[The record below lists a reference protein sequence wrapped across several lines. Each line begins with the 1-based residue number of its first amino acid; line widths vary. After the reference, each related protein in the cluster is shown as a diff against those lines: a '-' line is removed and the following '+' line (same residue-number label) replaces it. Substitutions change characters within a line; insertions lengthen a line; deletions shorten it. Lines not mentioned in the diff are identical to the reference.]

1 MVRGVGRGRADY
13 NEWGEITYREALDIT
28 SSYRRIWPQSSY
40 TGHDWDDVLGMYY
53 AKARFYSAEDKRFV
67 AMDPIKGN
75 VTEPLSLVPY
85 LYCVDNPLR
94 WVDPLGLRLERQE
107 VLGGAAPDAQALPW
121 GTELVATKGNPKLY
135 ENYSPSSKALATI
148 PNGGSVFSQNE
159 AKENAKTTWYKVSYR
174 GQIGWVDASY
184 FKEKASNGTLT
195 QNPAVQNKNQGR
207 VPNTDPDPEP
217 GPPKDA
223 IPPYTK
229 TTDFLFD
236 NPYEYWDEASERAFS
251 CASGCGWHTFAE
263 HRAAGTPWAVWDR
276 TLQENVASRLG
287 QINNIYTDSALES
300 GILYEQMIKT
310 QQTGGQILDTA
321 IENRRSELQTLP
333 VEEVL
338 QLLYLG
344 LMYDEAQKMQDRLF
358 PIYNGIGYAQGI
370 VAPLYEQFPDYMDL
384 AHVAQQGFSIGFHW
398 GLKMS
403 VLQAGAEAQYY
414 QQLICGIR
422 YGPANPGPLAPSK
435 VETFRSSSYTM
446 RVLTEDTVY
455 YRVYDGLNHMV
466 GSWMTSVPQNGMLQS
481 QIDLALLPEWGNPP
495 LNTARVV
502 VPRGTII
509 YEGFAGEQ
517 FGKNH
522 IYFSGG
528 APQVYIPEV
537 NAEWFTP
544 MDP

>member
-1 MVRGVGRGRADY
+1 MVGRADY

-67 AMDPIKGN
+67 AMDPVKGQI
-75 VTEPLSLVPY
+75 VEPLSLVAY
-85 LYCVDNPLR
+85 VYCVDNPLR
-94 WVDPLGLRLERQE
+94 WVDPLGLRLEAPDPF
-107 VLGGAAPDAQALPW
+107 GGAVRDAQALPW
-121 GTELVATKGNPKLY
+121 GTELVAKQGNLKLY
-135 ENYSPSSKALATI
+135 GNYSPSSKVLATI
-148 PNGGSVFSQNE
+148 PSGGSVFSQNE

-370 VAPLYEQFPDYMDL
+370 VAPLYEQFPDYMDA
-384 AHVAQQGFSIGFHW
+384 AHIAMQGFSIGFHW
-398 GLKMS
+398 GLNVALM
-403 VLQAGAEAQYY
+403 QAAAQDYY
-414 QQLICGIR
+414 NQLICHWAQLGTVNPAKGNSFSVVLGRYNQDGICYVNVANEQHATYFTLDNYNSLLKK
-422 YGPANPGPLAPSK
+422 YGSEFMWAINKQFLEQQLAMGKTFILSHNP
-435 VETFRSSSYTM
+435 YTA
-446 RVLTEDTVY
+446 E
-455 YRVYDGLNHMV
+455 
-466 GSWMTSVPQNGMLQS
+466 GSFGREVQFLIDHGFSFIQS
-481 QIDLALLPEWGNPP
+481 GN
-495 LNTARVV
+495 LWIAVR
-502 VPRGTII
+502 
-509 YEGFAGEQ
+509 
-517 FGKNH
+517 
-522 IYFSGG
+522 
-528 APQVYIPEV
+528 
-537 NAEWFTP
+537 
-544 MDP
+544 